1 MGDGVFLHGGSILFF
16 PIRYPDSSITGG
28 FVVVPQLSTSSAG
41 KGEERQSQACQTLTG
56 RKLVTDQMECV
67 DAATCP
73 GKRRAAWAAPV
84 SPKPGAPSCPSDRD
98 TGATPPF
105 S

>member
-28 FVVVPQLSTSSAG
+28 FVVVPQLLTSSV
-41 KGEERQSQACQTLTG
+41 GEGGERQSQACQTLTG

-73 GKRRAAWAAPV
+73 GEGKDSLG
-84 SPKPGAPSCPSDRD
+84 SPSQPKARSS
-98 TGATPPF
+98 F
-105 S
+105 LSI